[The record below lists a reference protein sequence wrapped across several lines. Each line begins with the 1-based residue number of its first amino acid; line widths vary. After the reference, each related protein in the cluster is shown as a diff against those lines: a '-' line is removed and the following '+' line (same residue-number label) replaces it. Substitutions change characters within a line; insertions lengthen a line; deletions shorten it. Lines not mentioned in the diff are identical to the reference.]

1 MFKKLLLSFLAALVL
16 FFSVSTRF
24 ASAQTWYYQDFF
36 EWYEKVFDTQNQDE
50 IFGERYTAAQVEWII
65 YSLMA
70 WAINHVGNADINW
83 CAINLSRNDPGLLKS
98 IIGNVSALINECPC
112 AADDICNLAT
122 FADITGVSSIAC
134 GLVGK
139 VTCPSGR
146 LGYVPP
152 KTRSES
158 LVTKVNLFPS
168 SNISLVHYLKNFG
181 AKLNLIP
188 EAKAQGFGFRFAA
201 NTVQNF
207 WRAVR
212 DLAYLLL
219 AIVIVITAFMIMFRV
234 KLSPQTVISV
244 QSVLPKIVMALILIT
259 FSYAIA
265 GFLIDMMY
273 VVLGL
278 LAVFL
283 TSPPGNGI
291 SKDSWQTM
299 FTTFTQ
305 RGTIGLIVWYWV
317 WWIFA
322 AWSAS
327 LQFSGALIGNFV
339 ALILMAIIWIILV
352 IVLAI
357 ASFKIWW
364 MLIKTYVNIL
374 LLIIAAPLYILGGVI
389 GVGGLGAWVTAMVSN
404 LAVYPMVGLLL
415 VLAFVFLA
423 TPLGGVSLLPF
434 APNPQYII
442 SGANAWDPPLTFG
455 SGAVELI
462 MVFVSLFIIM
472 LIPKVAEIIKS
483 VISRRP
489 FAYGTAIGE
498 GLAPVGSLGTGAWGY
513 GLSAPGAKLES
524 LRNAQR
530 GGAVISQATL
540 DRYEKYARWASLAN
554 RLTGGKPR

>member
-1 MFKKLLLSFLAALVL
+1 MFKKLVLSFLAALVL

-83 CAINLSRNDPGLLKS
+83 CALN
-98 IIGNVSALINECPC
+98 NECPC

-234 KLSPQTVISV
+234 KLSPQT
-244 QSVLPKIVMALILIT
+244 
-259 FSYAIA
+259 
-265 GFLIDMMY
+265 
-273 VVLGL
+273 
-278 LAVFL
+278 
-283 TSPPGNGI
+283 
-291 SKDSWQTM
+291 
-299 FTTFTQ
+299 
-305 RGTIGLIVWYWV
+305 
-317 WWIFA
+317 
-322 AWSAS
+322 
-327 LQFSGALIGNFV
+327 
-339 ALILMAIIWIILV
+339 
-352 IVLAI
+352 
-357 ASFKIWW
+357 
-364 MLIKTYVNIL
+364 
-374 LLIIAAPLYILGGVI
+374 
-389 GVGGLGAWVTAMVSN
+389 
-404 LAVYPMVGLLL
+404 
-415 VLAFVFLA
+415 
-423 TPLGGVSLLPF
+423 
-434 APNPQYII
+434 
-442 SGANAWDPPLTFG
+442 
-455 SGAVELI
+455 
-462 MVFVSLFIIM
+462 
-472 LIPKVAEIIKS
+472 
-483 VISRRP
+483 
-489 FAYGTAIGE
+489 
-498 GLAPVGSLGTGAWGY
+498 
-513 GLSAPGAKLES
+513 
-524 LRNAQR
+524 
-530 GGAVISQATL
+530 
-540 DRYEKYARWASLAN
+540 
-554 RLTGGKPR
+554 